1 MSPRTLVYY
10 RMSVHPF
17 MVAFPIEA
25 LFGDAVHPLDTRD
38 RSRRPLSFRY
48 RQIF

>member
-17 MVAFPIEA
+17 MVAFPTEA
-25 LFGDAVHPLDTRD
+25 LFGDAVHPFRKQLRKV
-38 RSRRPLSFRY
+38 RS
-48 RQIF
+48 